1 MANLDGIGA
10 NFVNVNSLYKT
21 GKKNNENEAQSL
33 GETEAQK
40 LSQAGIDRK
49 NPTDILNSMH
59 NYGVQNLIA
68 PKIAKMESDP
78 QMKQRIGD
86 LMASFEDEVQK
97 GLQIISQEFPSMD
110 PAKALDLAAKSAL
123 RASDL

>member
-21 GKKNNENEAQSL
+21 GKKANENEAQSL
-33 GETEAQK
+33 GEAEAQK
-40 LSQAGIDRK
+40 SSLAGVDRK

-59 NYGVQNLIA
+59 NYGVQNFIA

-86 LMASFEDEVQK
+86 FMASFEDEVQK

-110 PAKALDLAAKSAL
+110 
-123 RASDL
+123 SDL

>member
-10 NFVNVNSLYKT
+10 NFVNVNSLCKI